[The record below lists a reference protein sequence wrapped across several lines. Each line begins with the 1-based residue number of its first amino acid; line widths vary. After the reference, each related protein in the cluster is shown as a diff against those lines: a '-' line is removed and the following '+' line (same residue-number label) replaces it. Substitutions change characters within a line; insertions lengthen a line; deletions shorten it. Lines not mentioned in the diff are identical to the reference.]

1 MGFSDKKKE
10 QNLKN
15 GIGFKSR
22 YSKIKEQQSTN
33 TKKKEKKMRER
44 KIKNSYQSW
53 KSVLN

>member
-1 MGFSDKKKE
+1 MGFSDQKKE

-33 TKKKEKKMRER
+33 TKKKKEKKWE
-44 KIKNSYQSW
+44 KEK
-53 KSVLN
+53 